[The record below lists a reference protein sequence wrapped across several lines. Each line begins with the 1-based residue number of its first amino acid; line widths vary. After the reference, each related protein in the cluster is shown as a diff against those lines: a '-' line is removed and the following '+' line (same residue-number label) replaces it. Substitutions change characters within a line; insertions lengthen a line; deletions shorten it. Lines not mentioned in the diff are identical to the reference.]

1 MVLIHQNVKLLPFC
15 YCIVVNVLCNLAY
28 HRGAKLIL
36 YVGQEE
42 GSVEGLVRSIGLLK
56 RLFGVDVIGEP
67 YGNADRQFALR
78 SVAVHTDGTL
88 REVVADDGAFEFEI
102 ATFAEDLEARLTLI
116 EIAYLLREGVAQRR
130 VDHRRVVRE
139 VRDADRVRGLV
150 VDVGAVELETDR
162 AAAHN
167 EQQQTAHEVCCK
179 TADAVRPLRC
189 KTALRAVG
197 FIDHIL

>member
-15 YCIVVNVLCNLAY
+15 YCIVVDILCNLTY

-36 YVGQEE
+36 HVGQEE
-42 GSVEGLVRSIGLLK
+42 GSVEGLVRRIGLLK
-56 RLFGVDVIGEP
+56 RLLGVDVIGEP
-67 YGNADRQFALR
+67 HGNADRQFALR
-78 SVAVHTDGTL
+78 SVAVHTDGSL

-102 ATFAEDLEARLTLI
+102 TTFAEYLEARLTLI

-150 VDVGAVELETDR
+150 VDVGTVQLETHGTAGEKDEDQ
-162 AAAHN
+162 AACA
-167 EQQQTAHEVCCK
+167 
-179 TADAVRPLRC
+179 
-189 KTALRAVG
+189 
-197 FIDHIL
+197 

>member
-1 MVLIHQNVKLLPFC
+1 MVLINQNVKLLPFC
-15 YCIVVNVLCNLAY
+15 YCIVVDILCNLTY
-28 HRGAKLIL
+28 HRCAKLIL
-36 YVGQEE
+36 HVGQEE
-42 GSVEGLVRSIGLLK
+42 GRVEGLVRSIGFLK

-67 YGNADRQFALR
+67 HGNADRQFALR

-102 ATFAEDLEARLTLI
+102 TAFSEYLEARLTLI

-130 VDHRRVVRE
+130 VDHRCVVRE

-150 VDVGAVELETDR
+150 VDVGAVELETHG

-167 EQQQTAHEVCCK
+167 EQQQTAHEVRCK

>member
-1 MVLIHQNVKLLPFC
+1 MVLIYQNVKLLPFC
-15 YCIVVNVLCNLAY
+15 YCIVVNILCNLAY
-28 HRGAKLIL
+28 HRCAKLIL
-36 YVGQEE
+36 HVGQEE

-56 RLFGVDVIGEP
+56 RLLGVDVIGEP
-67 YGNADRQFALR
+67 HGNADRQFALR

-102 ATFAEDLEARLTLI
+102 ATFAEYLEARLMLI

-150 VDVGAVELETDR
+150 VDISAVQLEANGTAGEKDEDQ
-162 AAAHN
+162 AASA
-167 EQQQTAHEVCCK
+167 
-179 TADAVRPLRC
+179 
-189 KTALRAVG
+189 
-197 FIDHIL
+197 

>member
-1 MVLIHQNVKLLPFC
+1 MVLIYQNVKLLPFC
-15 YCIVVNVLCNLAY
+15 YCIVVDILCNLAY

-36 YVGQEE
+36 HVGQEE

-67 YGNADRQFALR
+67 HGNADRQFALR

-116 EIAYLLREGVAQRR
+116 EIAYLLRERIAQRR
-130 VDHRRVVRE
+130 IDHRRIVRE
-139 VRDADRVRGLV
+139 VRDANRVRGLV
-150 VDVGAVELETDR
+150 VDISAVELETNGTAGEKDEDQ
-162 AAAHN
+162 AASA
-167 EQQQTAHEVCCK
+167 QDFTS
-179 TADAVRPLRC
+179 
-189 KTALRAVG
+189 
-197 FIDHIL
+197 I